1 MRAPPFPEPV
11 VAVAVAAAGLVVT
24 VNVEYAVLLDDVAE
38 VSIVLTTGV
47 MLGRAVT
54 DAGPGPPRAERLLL
68 ATTDSA
74 VAGNVA
80 SGDAVRV
87 TLKILHIWAK
97 AR

>member
-1 MRAPPFPEPV
+1 VRAPPFPEPAR
-11 VAVAVAAAGLVVT
+11 AVAVAAAGLVVT
-24 VNVEYAVLLDDVAE
+24 VKVESAVLLDDVAD
-38 VSIVLTTGV
+38 VSIGLTTGV

-54 DAGPGPPRAERLLL
+54 DTGPGPSRAERLLL

-87 TLKILHIWAK
+87 TLKMLHIWAK
-97 AR
+97 AK